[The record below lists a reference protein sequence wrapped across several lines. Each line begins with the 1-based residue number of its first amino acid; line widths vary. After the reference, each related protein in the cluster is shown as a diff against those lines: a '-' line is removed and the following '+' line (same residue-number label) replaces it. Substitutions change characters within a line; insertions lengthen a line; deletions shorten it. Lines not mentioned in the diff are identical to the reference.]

1 MTREDL
7 IDKIA
12 QSLCDSADERTL
24 LQVYY
29 DDNYFKLRL
38 DEHAQWEIRQTAIA
52 MQELINKEKE

>member
-29 DDNYFKLRL
+29 DDNYYWL
-38 DEHAQWEIRQTAIA
+38 DSMTTE
-52 MQELINKEKE
+52 ELLEEALCTLGEKVELEE